1 MERTRSNVHNEIRL
15 LGIKIFSSDYTV
27 TEVTETDEYE
37 EVAASQ
43 LPSWRD
49 VINNSRSKRREQ
61 IIFLEKL
68 YRQNNDK
75 NNLDDEL
82 S

>member
-1 MERTRSNVHNEIRL
+1 MERTKSNVHNEVRL
-15 LGIKIFSSDYTV
+15 FGIKIFSSDYTV
-27 TEVTETDEYE
+27 TEISETDECE
-37 EVAASQ
+37 KAPVLQ
-43 LPSWRD
+43 LPSWHDLRND
-49 VINNSRSKRREQ
+49 IRSKRRDQ

-75 NNLDDEL
+75 NNLGDEQ